1 MKRLETIANISV
13 IVAALVLVAFLGQM
27 EWQRHNESART
38 KKVLVGET
46 VTLPGV
52 QFAAQSKTLVLAI
65 STHCHFCKDS
75 EPFYK
80 DLAAKSQGRLR
91 IVAVLPQPLSE
102 SQAYVRNAIAPS
114 VEVVQ
119 SRLDSIGVS
128 GTPTLLLVDSNGKVQ
143 QAWVGKLDDQGQR
156 QVQSYVM

>member
-1 MKRLETIANISV
+1 
-13 IVAALVLVAFLGQM
+13 
-27 EWQRHNESART
+27 
-38 KKVLVGET
+38 
-46 VTLPGV
+46 
-52 QFAAQSKTLVLAI
+52 
-65 STHCHFCKDS
+65 
-75 EPFYK
+75 
-80 DLAAKSQGRLR
+80 
-91 IVAVLPQPLSE
+91 
-102 SQAYVRNAIAPS
+102 

>member
-13 IVAALVLVAFLGQM
+13 IVAALVLVVFLGQM
-27 EWQRHNESART
+27 EWQRHHESAAPR
-38 KKVLVGET
+38 KALIGQT

-52 QFAAQSKTLVLAI
+52 QFTAQSRTLVLAI
-65 STHCHFCKDS
+65 STTCHFCNDS
-75 EPFYK
+75 APFYK
-80 DLAAKSQGRLR
+80 DLVAKSQGRLR

-102 SQAYVRNAIAPS
+102 AQPYVRDAIAPS
-114 VEVVQ
+114 VQVVS
-119 SRLDSIGVS
+119 SRLDSMGVT